1 MERRLWRTTLRAC
14 RWSQAVWPS
23 HSTRTR
29 LVRMP
34 LVHKRSTFL
43 PRMSSR
49 CWPSLCRRTRSA
61 WCWDRVT
68 EVQDAWPVIHPDYTV
83 QVSPVHATDSEEHDM
98 SETTEY
104 VHLFDDTIKVLFS
117 DAVRIMLQDPSVA
130 AFFVRMR
137 RAQRM
142 AERRRTLACAGCYA
156 QAQQR
161 HKEPDMTPTELQ
173 RVVRQG
179 HDLGVGIM
187 LLAGGEPMTRV
198 DDLLTIARE
207 VPDVVFPVFTNG
219 TLLDDLLVRRIRQ
232 QRNLVPVISLEGQ
245 AAATDARRGQG
256 VAAQAQAGIALM
268 RRAGIFFG
276 TSLTVTRLNIDAVLY
291 EQYLG
296 GLIDLG
302 CRLFFFVE
310 YVPVREGTES
320 LVLDSARSARL
331 VAVVA
336 SLQKRLR
343 GLFIVFPG
351 DEEVFGGCLAAGR
364 GFIHISPSGR
374 VEPCPFAP
382 YSDANVRDVPLR
394 DALAS
399 PLLVTIRT
407 NHDRLTEKP
416 AEGAPYGHSASGC
429 SRCCLVRRRKTPPIG
444 KQPHEGVRRPI

>member
-1 MERRLWRTTLRAC
+1 
-14 RWSQAVWPS
+14 
-23 HSTRTR
+23 
-29 LVRMP
+29 
-34 LVHKRSTFL
+34 
-43 PRMSSR
+43 
-49 CWPSLCRRTRSA
+49 
-61 WCWDRVT
+61 
-68 EVQDAWPVIHPDYTV
+68 
-83 QVSPVHATDSEEHDM
+83 M

-104 VHLFDDTIKVLFS
+104 VHLFDDTIKALFS
-117 DAVRIMLQDPSVA
+117 DAVRITLRDPSVA

-142 AERRRTLACAGCYA
+142 AERRRALLAAEGVHVPPFMIVSVTGRCNLACAGCYA

-161 HKEPDMTPTELQ
+161 HEEPDMTPTELLS
-173 RVVRQG
+173 VVQQG

-219 TLLDDLLVRRIRQ
+219 TLLDDLLVRRIRK
-232 QRNLVPVISLEGQ
+232 QRNVIPVISLEGHE
-245 AAATDARRGQG
+245 AATDARRGQG

-268 RRAGIFFG
+268 RRAGVFFG
-276 TSLTVTRLNIDAVLY
+276 TSLTVTRLNIDAVLD
-291 EQYLG
+291 EQYLC

-320 LVLDSARSARL
+320 LVLDSAQRARL

-399 PLLVTIRT
+399 PLLATIRT
-407 NHDRLTEKP
+407 NHDRLTETSGGCALWSQREWVRSLLP
-416 AEGAPYGHSASGC
+416 GAEEADATD
-429 SRCCLVRRRKTPPIG
+429 RETTT
-444 KQPHEGVRRPI
+444 